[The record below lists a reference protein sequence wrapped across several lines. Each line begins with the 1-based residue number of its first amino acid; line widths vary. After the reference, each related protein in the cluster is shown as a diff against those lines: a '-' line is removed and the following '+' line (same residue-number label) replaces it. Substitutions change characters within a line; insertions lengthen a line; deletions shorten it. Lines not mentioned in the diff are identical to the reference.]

1 MAVRL
6 GLMSETLKGMDVL
19 DDLLAGTRARG
30 GVFNLT
36 IMDPPWALEIVD
48 EAALSLA
55 TMVRGSAWV
64 RRDGID
70 PMLMSPGD
78 VAVFTGPSPYVV
90 GDALDT
96 AAQLRIHPGGVCEP
110 LPGAPVDY
118 SARLGVR
125 TWGGRVE
132 GAAMVASGSYQ
143 LAGDVSRRL
152 LTALPSVLV
161 VPAADVA
168 GTVMDMVIDEIQRDA
183 PGQQSVLDRWL
194 DLALITTLRA
204 WFARPESQA
213 PGWYQAQSDPVAG
226 VALRMLHDNPAHPWS
241 VVELADRVGVSRASL
256 ARRFTSLVGEAPM
269 TYLTGWRLALAADLL
284 RSTNSTVETVA
295 RQVGYANAF
304 ALSVAFKRVRG
315 TTPTAHRRSS
325 PLSAPEPAARRDGTH
340 RR

>member
-1 MAVRL
+1 
-6 GLMSETLKGMDVL
+6 MDVL

-36 IMDPPWALEIVD
+36 ILDPPWALDICD
-48 EAALSLA
+48 RAALSLA
-55 TMVRGSAWV
+55 TLVRGSAWV
-64 RRDGID
+64 RRDGVE
-70 PMLMSPGD
+70 PARMEQGD

-96 AAQLRIHPGGVCEP
+96 EPQLRIHPGGVCEP

-125 TWGGRVE
+125 TYGGRAE
-132 GAAMVASGSYQ
+132 GSAMVASGSYQ

-152 LTALPSVLV
+152 LAALPSVLV

-168 GTVMDMVIDEIQRDA
+168 GSVMDLVLSEIQRDE

-213 PGWYQAQSDPVAG
+213 PGWYSAQSDPVAG
-226 VALRMLHDNPAHPWS
+226 PALRLLHEDPAYPWD
-241 VVELADRVGVSRASL
+241 VVELARRVGVSRASL
-256 ARRFTSLVGEAPM
+256 ARRFTAVVGAAPM
-269 TYLTGWRLALAADLL
+269 SYLTGWRITLAADLL
-284 RSTNSTVETVA
+284 RDTTDTVDTIA
-295 RQVGYANAF
+295 RRVGYANAF

-315 TTPTAHRRSS
+315 TTPTAHRR
-325 PLSAPEPAARRDGTH
+325 ARRLSSA
-340 RR
+340 